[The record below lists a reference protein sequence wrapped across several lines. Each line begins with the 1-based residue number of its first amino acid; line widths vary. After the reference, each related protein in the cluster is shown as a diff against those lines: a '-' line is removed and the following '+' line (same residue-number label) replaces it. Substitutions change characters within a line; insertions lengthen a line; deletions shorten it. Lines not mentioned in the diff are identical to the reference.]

1 VARLHSRI
9 YLHFLGV
16 LLVVGICTAA
26 AFAWGARGAFMHEV
40 AERGVRHA
48 ASLAAEA
55 LAAEAQ
61 GRAGELQRRVAQL
74 HADLGI
80 DVTVRGLDGGVLA
93 SAGAALRPPRPR
105 DVARLR
111 AGDVAIR
118 PRHGWVASAPV
129 RDGSGALVAVLQTG
143 APRLPHWSGIGRR
156 LAAVAVALAV
166 LALATLPLARRIAR
180 PVARLTAAARRLGEG
195 DLSARAPG
203 GRDGR
208 GGRRRHGMDELEE
221 LTRAFND
228 MAERV
233 ERLVH
238 GQRALLA
245 NVSHELRSPLARL
258 RVALELLPR
267 DEANAERIQGL
278 EADLEELE
286 RLVADVLTGSR
297 LEATGIGARRDQVD
311 AAALLADLA
320 AQAARDPVTA
330 GLAVTVEPTTLTVAA
345 DAALL
350 RRALWNLVENAAK
363 YGAPPIAL
371 SARREGPRDVFRVSD
386 AGPGIPA
393 AERERVLEPFYRRDA
408 ARTPA
413 AAGEPPR
420 GFGLGLTLARQIATA
435 HGGGL
440 SIGAASTVGGVER
453 GCAVELWLPAAM
465 SGPAT

>member
-16 LLVVGICTAA
+16 LLVVGVATAG
-26 AFAWGARGAFMHEV
+26 AFAWGARGAFMHEA
-40 AERGVRHA
+40 AERAVRHA
-48 ASLAAEA
+48 AALAAEA

-74 HADLGI
+74 HADLEI
-80 DVTVRGLDGGVLA
+80 DVTVRAPDGRVLA
-93 SAGAALRPPRPR
+93 SAGTPMPLPRR
-105 DVARLR
+105 HDVMRLR
-111 AGDVAIR
+111 AGEVTIR
-118 PRHGWVASAPV
+118 PRHGWMAAAPV

-143 APRLPHWSGIGRR
+143 APRLAHWSGIGRR
-156 LAAVAVALAV
+156 IFGVAIALAV
-166 LALATLPLARRIAR
+166 VALATLPLARRIAR
-180 PVARLTAAARRLGEG
+180 PVARLTEAARQLGEG
-195 DLSARAPG
+195 DLSARVPT
-203 GRDGR
+203 GR
-208 GGRRRHGMDELEE
+208 GRHGWRRRRGVDELDE

-267 DEANAERIQGL
+267 DESSAARIQGL

-297 LEATGIGARRDQVD
+297 LEATGIGTRRDQVD

-320 AQAARDPVTA
+320 AQAARDPVTS
-330 GLAVTVEPTTLTVAA
+330 GLAVTVEPTALTVSA

-363 YGAPPIAL
+363 YGAAPIGL
-371 SARREGPRDVFRVSD
+371 SARRDGTRDVFRVSD

-440 SIGAASTVGGVER
+440 GIGPASADASGAER
-453 GCAVELWLPAAM
+453 GCAVELWLPA
-465 SGPAT
+465 T

>member
-16 LLVVGICTAA
+16 LLVVGVVTAG

-40 AERGVRHA
+40 AERGVRHT
-48 ASLAAEA
+48 ASLAGEA

-61 GRAGELQRRVAQL
+61 GRAGELERRLAQL
-74 HADLGI
+74 HADLEI
-80 DVTVRGLDGGVLA
+80 DVTVRAPDGRVLA
-93 SAGAALRPPRPR
+93 SAGAPMPPPSRH
-105 DVARLR
+105 DVMRLR
-111 AGDVAIR
+111 HGDVAIH
-118 PRHGWVASAPV
+118 PRHGWMAAAPI
-129 RDGSGALVAVLQTG
+129 RDASGAVVAVLQTG
-143 APRLPHWSGIGRR
+143 APRLPHWSGMGRR
-156 LAAVAVALAV
+156 ILGVAVALAV
-166 LALATLPLARRIAR
+166 VALATLPLARRIAR

-195 DLSARAPG
+195 DLSARVPT
-203 GRDGR
+203 GR
-208 GGRRRHGMDELEE
+208 GRHGWRRRRELDELEE

-258 RVALELLPR
+258 RVALELLPH
-267 DEANAERIQGL
+267 DETSTARIQGL

-286 RLVADVLTGSR
+286 RLIADVLTGSR

-320 AQAARDPVTA
+320 AQAARDPVTS
-330 GLAVTVEPTTLTVAA
+330 GVAVTAEPTALTVSA

-363 YGAPPIAL
+363 YGAAPIAL
-371 SARREGPRDVFRVSD
+371 SARRDGTRVVFRVSD

-393 AERERVLEPFYRRDA
+393 EERERVLEPFYRRDA

-440 SIGAASTVGGVER
+440 SIGPASTDASGAER
-453 GCAVELWLPAAM
+453 GCAIELWLPA
-465 SGPAT
+465 T